1 MSPTDTKIPAN
12 NLDSIL
18 PLAAAAVFLI
28 ALGTLVGALAFEH
41 IGGYE
46 PCPLCLRQRWAYYI
60 ATPFAGA
67 ALLLS
72 LYERRD
78 PAILALTICAA
89 AFAVNAVLGGHHAGV
104 EWGWWP
110 GPADCTGGALNAPSG
125 DLLNSLRETNVV
137 RCDQPSW
144 RFLGISFAGYN
155 ALISAAIA
163 VIAFA
168 GSWLGWREEH

>member
-1 MSPTDTKIPAN
+1 MKPLAARTPVVDAHA
-12 NLDSIL
+12 IL
-18 PLAAAAVFLI
+18 PLAALAVFAV
-28 ALGTLVGALAFEH
+28 ALTTLLAALAFEH

-60 ATPFAGA
+60 GIPLAGM
-67 ALLLS
+67 ALILS

-78 PAILALTICAA
+78 PAILALTLCGA

-110 GPADCTGGALNAPSG
+110 GPAGCVGGELSTPTG
-125 DLLNSLRETNVV
+125 DLLGELRTTNVV
-137 RCDQPSW
+137 RCDQANW
-144 RFLGISFAGYN
+144 RFLGLSFAGYN
-155 ALISAAIA
+155 ALISAALA
-163 VIAFA
+163 FAAFA

>member
-1 MSPTDTKIPAN
+1 MNTPGMKSTFDA
-12 NLDSIL
+12 DAVL
-18 PLAAAAVFLI
+18 PLAAAAAF
-28 ALGTLVGALAFEH
+28 ALALATLVAALAFEH

-60 ATPFAGA
+60 ATPFAGM
-67 ALLLS
+67 ALVLS

-78 PAILALTICAA
+78 AAILALTLCGA

-104 EWGWWP
+104 EWGWWE
-110 GPADCTGGALNAPSG
+110 GPADCAGGALAAPSG
-125 DLLNSLRETNVV
+125 DLLNSLRETEVV
-137 RCDQPSW
+137 RCDQPNW

-155 ALISAAIA
+155 ALISAALA
-163 VIAFA
+163 AIAFA